1 MHKILVIDD
10 NPDICT
16 AIRVLFEIQDYEVFT
31 AETPETG
38 LSLAKEHTVDLVI
51 QDMNFRD
58 DTTSGQEGVGLFNKL
73 REIDE
78 NLPVVL
84 LTAWTD
90 LEVAVDLM
98 KSGAADY
105 LGKPWDDT
113 KLSTTV
119 KNLLEVRELR
129 KENHSLKKKSQSK
142 KRQLTENFD
151 LCGIIYH
158 SDGMHELLNLA
169 TKVAPSDVPVLITGP
184 NGSGKDMIAKVIQAN
199 SSVKDGPFV
208 TVNMGALPE
217 DLMEAELF
225 GAVAG
230 AFTGAQ
236 KKRVGRF
243 EAADGG
249 TIFLDEIGNLSAE
262 GQMKLL
268 RVLQT
273 GEYEPLGSSE
283 TKKTT
288 VRVISATNAD
298 LETAIKDKTF
308 REDLF
313 YRLNV
318 IPLRVPSLSER
329 PEDVLPLAEHF
340 SGDKELSTAAAQ
352 VLQQYKWPGNVRE
365 LQNML
370 RRASVL
376 AEGNEITPDLFGGEL
391 VIKNPGKQELTAEI
405 ITGALE
411 NNSGNVS
418 KAAKSLG
425 MSRQSLYR
433 RMEKFGIES

>member
-1 MHKILVIDD
+1 MPKILVIDD

-31 AETPETG
+31 AETPEEG
-38 LSLAKEHTVDLVI
+38 LSLALEHAVDLVI
-51 QDMNFRD
+51 QDMNFRE
-58 DTTSGQEGVGLFNKL
+58 DTTSGQEGVDLFNKL
-73 REIDE
+73 REIDK

-142 KRQLTENFD
+142 KRELTENFN
-151 LCGIIYH
+151 LCGIIYN
-158 SDGMHELLNLA
+158 SDAMHELLNLA

-298 LETAIKDKTF
+298 LESAIKDKTF

-318 IPLRVPSLSER
+318 IPLRVPPLSER
-329 PEDVLPLAEHF
+329 LEDVLPLAEHF
-340 SGDKELSTAAAQ
+340 SGDKELSASAAQ
-352 VLQQYKWPGNVRE
+352 VLQQYTWPGNVRE

-376 AEGNEITPDLFGGEL
+376 AEGDEITPDLFGGEL
-391 VIKNPGKQELTAEI
+391 VIKNPRKQDLTADMI
-405 ITGALE
+405 NDALAK
-411 NNSGNVS
+411 NSGNVS

>member
-1 MHKILVIDD
+1 MPKILVIDD

-31 AETPETG
+31 AETPEEG
-38 LSLAKEHTVDLVI
+38 LSLAKEHAVDLVI
-51 QDMNFRD
+51 QDMNFRE
-58 DTTSGQEGVGLFNKL
+58 DTTSGQEGVTLFNKL
-73 REIDE
+73 REIDK

-142 KRQLTENFD
+142 KRELTENFN
-151 LCGIIYH
+151 LCGIIYN
-158 SDGMHELLNLA
+158 SDAMHELLNLA

-236 KKRVGRF
+236 KKRIGRF

-298 LETAIKDKTF
+298 LESAIKDKTF

-318 IPLRVPSLSER
+318 IPLRLPALSER
-329 PEDVLPLAEHF
+329 LEDVLPLAEHF
-340 SGDKELSTAAAQ
+340 SGDKELSASAAQ
-352 VLQQYKWPGNVRE
+352 VLQQYTWPGNVRE

-391 VIKNPGKQELTAEI
+391 VIKNPRKQDLTADMI
-405 ITGALE
+405 NDALAK
-411 NNSGNVS
+411 NSGNVS

>member
-1 MHKILVIDD
+1 MPKILVIDD

-16 AIRVLFEIQDYEVFT
+16 AIRVLFEIQDYDVFS
-31 AETPETG
+31 AETPEAG
-38 LSLAKEHTVDLVI
+38 LSQAKEHAVDLVI
-51 QDMNFRD
+51 QDMNFRE
-58 DTTSGQEGVGLFNKL
+58 DTTSGHEGVALFNKL

-113 KLSTTV
+113 KLSNTV

-151 LCGIIYH
+151 LCGIIYN

-298 LETAIKDKTF
+298 LESAIIDKTF

-318 IPLRVPSLSER
+318 IPLRVPPLSER

-340 SGDKELSTAAAQ
+340 SGDKELSASAAQ
-352 VLQQYKWPGNVRE
+352 VLQQYSWPGNVRE

-376 AEGNEITPDLFGGEL
+376 AEGDEITPDLFGGEL
-391 VIKNPGKQELTAEI
+391 VIKNTRKQDLTADMI
-405 ITGALE
+405 NDALE
-411 NNSGNVS
+411 KNSGNVS

>member
-1 MHKILVIDD
+1 MRKILVIDD

-16 AIRVLFEIQDYEVFT
+16 AIRVLFEMQDYAVFT
-31 AETPETG
+31 AEAPEEG
-38 LSLAKEHTVDLVI
+38 LSLAKEHSVDLVI
-51 QDMNFRD
+51 QDMNFRE
-58 DTTSGQEGVGLFNKL
+58 DTTSGQEGVSLFNKL

-129 KENHSLKKKSQSK
+129 KENRSLKKKSQSK
-142 KRQLTENFD
+142 KRQLIDNFD
-151 LCGIIYH
+151 LCGIIYN
-158 SDGMHELLNLA
+158 SDAMHELLNLA

-298 LETAIKDKTF
+298 LDSAIKDKTF

-318 IPLRVPSLSER
+318 IPLIVPPLSER

-340 SGDKELSTAAAQ
+340 SGDKELSASAAQ
-352 VLQQYKWPGNVRE
+352 VLQQYTWPGNVRE

-391 VIKNPGKQELTAEI
+391 VIKNPPKQDLTADMI
-405 ITGALE
+405 NTALE

-433 RMEKFGIES
+433 RMGKFGIES

>member
-16 AIRVLFEIQDYEVFT
+16 AIRVLFEIQDYEVLT
-31 AETPETG
+31 AETPEAG
-38 LSLAKEHTVDLVI
+38 LSLAEEHSVDLVI

-58 DTTSGQEGVGLFNKL
+58 DTTSGQEGVALFNNL

-113 KLSTTV
+113 KLTTTV

-151 LCGIIYH
+151 LCGIIYN

-340 SGDKELSTAAAQ
+340 SGDKELSGAAAQ

-376 AEGNEITPDLFGGEL
+376 AEGDEITPDLFGGEL
-391 VIKNPGKQELTAEI
+391 VIKNPGKKDLTADMI
-405 ITGALE
+405 NDALE